1 MTRMTRTSRFVALAA
16 LLLSAAPVLADGPL
30 RFFPLTP
37 CRLVDTR
44 STNTPALLGQ
54 QSRDFQVQGK
64 CGIPVNAKAVAV
76 NSTIVSPQTD
86 GYITLYPSG
95 ITRPV
100 TANLNF
106 KAAEPALGN
115 GAIVPLS
122 TNANDLSVYL
132 FQGGS
137 PSQYSANLVID
148 ATGYF
153 CKVDAG
159 GACIP

>member
-1 MTRMTRTSRFVALAA
+1 MARMSRLVAAAA
-16 LLLSAAPVLADGPL
+16 LLLSAVPVLADGPL

-44 STNTPALLGQ
+44 PNSPLLGKA
-54 QSRDFQVQGK
+54 SRDFQVQGK

-76 NSTIVSPQTD
+76 NATIVTPQSD

-95 ITRPV
+95 TPWPG
-100 TANLNF
+100 TANLTF
-106 KAAEPALGN
+106 KAGEPALGN

-122 TNANDLSVYL
+122 TNANDLTVYL
-132 FQGGS
+132 FQS
-137 PSQYSANLVID
+137 LNTQTAHVVID
-148 ATGYF
+148 GTGYF
-153 CKVDAG
+153 CKVDTN

>member
-1 MTRMTRTSRFVALAA
+1 MARMSRLVAAAA
-16 LLLSAAPVLADGPL
+16 LLLSAVPVLADGPL

-44 STNTPALLGQ
+44 STNAPALLGKA
-54 QSRDFQVQGK
+54 SRDFQVQGK

-76 NSTIVSPQTD
+76 NATIVNPQSD

-95 ITRPV
+95 TPWPG
-100 TANLNF
+100 TANLTF
-106 KAAEPALGN
+106 KAGEPALGN

-122 TNANDLSVYL
+122 TNANDLTVYL
-132 FQGGS
+132 FQS
-137 PSQYSANLVID
+137 TTTQTANVVID
-148 ATGYF
+148 GTGYF
-153 CKVDAG
+153 CKVDTN

>member
-1 MTRMTRTSRFVALAA
+1 MTRMSRLVAAAA

-44 STNTPALLGQ
+44 FGEAPALQGKM
-54 QSRDFQVQGK
+54 SRDFQVQGK
-64 CGIPVNAKAVAV
+64 CGIPVNAKAGALNAV
-76 NSTIVSPQTD
+76 ILAPQTE

-95 ITRPV
+95 VTRPL
-100 TANLNF
+100 ASNLNF
-106 KAAEPALGN
+106 KANEPALAN

-122 TNANDLSVYL
+122 TNALDLTVYL
-132 FQGGS
+132 LLAGNPG
-137 PSQYSANLVID
+137 QYTANLVID

-153 CKVDAG
+153 CKVDTNG
-159 GACIP
+159 NCIP

>member
-1 MTRMTRTSRFVALAA
+1 MTRTSRLIAAAA

-44 STNTPALLGQ
+44 FGEAPALQGKT
-54 QSRDFQVQGK
+54 SRDFQVQGK
-64 CGIPVNAKAVAV
+64 CGIPVNAKAVAL
-76 NSTIVSPQTD
+76 NATIVNPQTE

-95 ITRPV
+95 ITRPT

-106 KAAEPALGN
+106 KANEPALGN

-122 TNANDLSVYL
+122 TNALDLSVYL
-132 FQGGS
+132 LLAGNPGQFT
-137 PSQYSANLVID
+137 ANLVVD
-148 ATGYF
+148 GTGYF
-153 CKVDAG
+153 CKVDVN